1 MSRTQPRGNPE
12 ERIRMIAES
21 AYFRAEKRGFKE
33 GRVIDDW
40 IEAEA
45 EIDRLL
51 LESGHASERQALLRK
66 IEKQLDNWDE
76 KVTALKTLSGE
87 AGTEISKEL
96 DLLAARR
103 ADLEARARELAQRS
117 GEVWEDIK
125 AGAEAAGSEMR
136 KTFDKIARRL
146 RQK

>member
-33 GRVIDDW
+33 GRDIDDW
-40 IEAEA
+40 IEAEE

-87 AGTEISKEL
+87 AGTEIRKEL

-125 AGAEAAGSEMR
+125 AGAEAAGREMR